1 MGNFGRGQ
9 LFALNFNID
18 ITHIRVEVIMI
29 IWENKIP
36 GKQCCSEGGGCKYL
50 KTSVH
55 KEIFSPLFYKFTYMY
70 TCI

>member
-36 GKQCCSEGGGCKYL
+36 GKQCCSEGGG
-50 KTSVH
+50 VN
-55 KEIFSPLFYKFTYMY
+55 I
-70 TCI
+70 